1 MNHTALNRENTQL
14 LQKKSPRKKIGS
26 DFLFLGLKL
35 LFCYFL
41 VNFEN
46 PLQYAILA
54 KYELTK

>member
-35 LFCYFL
+35 LVRYFL
-41 VNFEN
+41 ANFEN
-46 PLQYAILA
+46 SLKICYLSKIGI
-54 KYELTK
+54 